1 MTFQIEINGLPVTAG
16 FSEENIE
23 EIFLPLLKHLTKLQS
38 GLGRRILV
46 FLAAPPG
53 AGKSTLAEFLRYLSV
68 NTPGVTPVAIIGM
81 DGFHRRQEYLLSH
94 TAVRDG
100 EEIPMVEIKGAPV
113 TFDLELFRRSVQR
126 VAAGEEMEWPDYD
139 RTLHNPVYR
148 GRRVTGD
155 IVLLD
160 CLPAVRNLPCLHDA
174 SPFCPPAAAALR
186 PGIILTCLSL
196 R

>member
-68 NTPGVTPVAIIGM
+68 NTPGVTPVTITGM

-94 TAVRDG
+94 TTVRDG
-100 EEIPMVEIKGAPV
+100 IEIPSAGAYSALPRERRWNGLTMTGHCITLFTEDGGSQVISCFLKEITCSSMK
-113 TFDLELFRRSVQR
+113 R
-126 VAAGEEMEWPDYD
+126 AG
-139 RTLHNPVYR
+139 
-148 GRRVTGD
+148 
-155 IVLLD
+155 
-160 CLPAVRNLPCLHDA
+160 
-174 SPFCPPAAAALR
+174 
-186 PGIILTCLSL
+186 GISGSTPITP
-196 R
+196 